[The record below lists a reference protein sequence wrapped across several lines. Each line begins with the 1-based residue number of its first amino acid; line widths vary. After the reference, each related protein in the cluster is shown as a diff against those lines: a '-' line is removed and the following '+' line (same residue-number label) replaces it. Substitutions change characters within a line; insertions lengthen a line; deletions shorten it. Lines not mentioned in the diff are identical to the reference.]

1 MSKVINVCVGCVLS
15 MRRVRRDQRH
25 GLYMRSHR
33 EHVDGL
39 DFLGFVAELLED
51 GEVAGEAGG
60 VAGNVDDAV
69 GVHVGEGLEDRLG
82 AAGARRV
89 DDDDIGAHAL
99 LVEARHDLGRV
110 TDNEFGVADVVVAR
124 VLLRIEDGGLDDLD
138 AVDLAGFLREEQRDR
153 AGATVGV
160 DDGLLALEVRELQRL
175 VVEDF
180 GLLRV
185 DLEEGARRDVEGQA
199 ADTVEDGR
207 LAPEQV
213 RLAAHDDVVA
223 VRLDVLVDADD
234 VRQALAQ
241 GFDEFLLARQLL
253 RGRDDDD
260 HELALLADAADDM
273 AQHARVA
280 VLIVDGDAQ
289 LCDDIAHG
297 IDDLVVALFLDVAVA
312 RVDDLVRALRKAAD
326 DGLAL
331 AAANRE
337 LHLIAIVPR
346 ALRAERRLD
355 EEVLLAADAR
365 DGVDDLLALGLEL
378 GHVVE
383 VLELA
388 AAALLVD
395 GTDWRDAVAARA
407 QDLDEMASG
416 VRLLDLVHGGLDGL
430 ARQRT
435 RHKYRKFFV
444 APYALAA
451 RAERAD
457 LDLI

>member
-1 MSKVINVCVGCVLS
+1 MIVSQRYFLNQCDRLD
-15 MRRVRRDQRH
+15 VR
-25 GLYMRSHR
+25 GHR

-39 DFLGFVAELLED
+39 DFLSFVAELLED

-60 VAGNVDDAV
+60 VAGDVDDAV
-69 GVHVGEGLEDRLG
+69 GLHVGEGLEDGLG
-82 AAGARRV
+82 AAGARRI

-99 LVEARHDLGRV
+99 LVEARHDLGRIA
-110 TDNEFGVADVVVAR
+110 DDEFGVADVVVTR
-124 VLLRIEDGGLDDLD
+124 VLLRIEDGRLDDLD

-153 AGATVGV
+153 TGAAVGV

-175 VVEDF
+175 VVEDLS
-180 GLLRV
+180 LLRV

-199 ADTVEDGR
+199 ADAVEDGR

-213 RLAAHDDVVA
+213 RLATHDDVVA

-241 GFDEFLLARQLL
+241 SPDEILLARQLL

-260 HELALLADAADDM
+260 HELALLADAADDV

-280 VLIVDGDAQ
+280 VLVVDGDAQ

-337 LHLIAIVPR
+337 LHLVAVIPR

-355 EEVLLAADAR
+355 EEVLLAANAR
-365 DGVDDLLALGLEL
+365 DGVDDLLVLGLEL

-383 VLELA
+383 VLKLA

-395 GTDWRDAVAARA
+395 GADWRDAVAARA

-444 APYALAA
+444 APYTLAA

>member
-1 MSKVINVCVGCVLS
+1 
-15 MRRVRRDQRH
+15 MRGH
-25 GLYMRSHR
+25 W

-60 VAGNVDDAV
+60 VAGDVDDAV
-69 GVHVGEGLEDRLG
+69 GLHVGEGLEDGLG
-82 AAGARRV
+82 AASARRV

-99 LVEARHDLGRV
+99 LVEARHDFGRV
-110 TDNEFGVADVVVAR
+110 ADDKFGVADIVVAR
-124 VLLRIEDGGLDDLD
+124 ILLRVEDGGLDDLD

-185 DLEEGARRDVEGQA
+185 DLEEGARRDMEGQA
-199 ADTVEDGR
+199 ADAVEDGR

-213 RLAAHDDVVA
+213 RLATHDDVVA

-260 HELALLADAADDM
+260 HELALLADASDDV

-289 LCDDIAHG
+289 LCDDLAHG

-312 RVDDLVRALRKAAD
+312 RVDNLVRALREAAD

-337 LHLIAIVPR
+337 LHLIAVVPR
-346 ALRAERRLD
+346 ALGAERRFD

-365 DGVDDLLALGLEL
+365 DGIDDLLALGLEL
-378 GHVVE
+378 SHVVE

-395 GTDWRDAVAARA
+395 ETDWRDAVAARA
-407 QDLDEMASG
+407 QDLDEMASR

-430 ARQRT
+430 ARQRA

-444 APYALAA
+444 APYAFAA

>member
-1 MSKVINVCVGCVLS
+1 MIVSQRYFLNQCDRLD
-15 MRRVRRDQRH
+15 VR
-25 GLYMRSHR
+25 GHR

-60 VAGNVDDAV
+60 VAGDVDDAV
-69 GVHVGEGLEDRLG
+69 GLHVGEGLEDGLG

-99 LVEARHDLGRV
+99 LVEARHDLGRIA
-110 TDNEFGVADVVVAR
+110 DDEFGVADVIVAR

-153 AGATVGV
+153 AGAAVGV

-199 ADTVEDGR
+199 ADAVENGR

-241 GFDEFLLARQLL
+241 SPDEFLLTRQLL

-260 HELALLADAADDM
+260 HELALLADAADDV
-273 AQHARVA
+273 AQYARVA

-312 RVDDLVRALRKAAD
+312 RVDDLVRALREAAD

-337 LHLIAIVPR
+337 LHLVAVVPR
-346 ALRAERRLD
+346 ALSAERRLD

-365 DGVDDLLALGLEL
+365 DGVDDLLALSLEL
-378 GHVVE
+378 GHVIE

-395 GTDWRDAVAARA
+395 GADGRDAVATRT
-407 QDLDEMASG
+407 QDLDEMASR
-416 VRLLDLVHGGLDGL
+416 VRLLDLVHGDLDGL
-430 ARQRT
+430 ARQRA

-444 APYALAA
+444 APYAFAA

>member
-1 MSKVINVCVGCVLS
+1 M
-15 MRRVRRDQRH
+15 
-25 GLYMRSHR
+25 
-33 EHVDGL
+33 
-39 DFLGFVAELLED
+39 
-51 GEVAGEAGG
+51 
-60 VAGNVDDAV
+60 
-69 GVHVGEGLEDRLG
+69 
-82 AAGARRV
+82 
-89 DDDDIGAHAL
+89 
-99 LVEARHDLGRV
+99 
-110 TDNEFGVADVVVAR
+110 
-124 VLLRIEDGGLDDLD
+124 
-138 AVDLAGFLREEQRDR
+138 
-153 AGATVGV
+153 
-160 DDGLLALEVRELQRL
+160 
-175 VVEDF
+175 
-180 GLLRV
+180 
-185 DLEEGARRDVEGQA
+185 EGQA
-199 ADTVEDGR
+199 ADAVENGR

-213 RLAAHDDVVA
+213 RLAAHDDIVA

-241 GFDEFLLARQLL
+241 GLDEFLLARQLL

-260 HELALLADAADDM
+260 HELALLADASDDV

-297 IDDLVVALFLDVAVA
+297 IDDLVVALFLDVAVT

-331 AAANRE
+331 AAAYGE
-337 LHLIAIVPR
+337 LHLVAVIPR

-355 EEVLLAADAR
+355 KEVLLAANAR
-365 DGVDDLLALGLEL
+365 DGIDDLLALGLEL
-378 GHVVE
+378 SHVVE

-395 GTDWRDAVAARA
+395 RADRHDAVAARA

-416 VRLLDLVHGGLDGL
+416 VRLLDLIHGGLDGL
-430 ARQRT
+430 TRQRA
-435 RHKYRKFFV
+435 RYKYRKFFI
-444 APYALAA
+444 APYAFAA

>member
-1 MSKVINVCVGCVLS
+1 
-15 MRRVRRDQRH
+15 MR
-25 GLYMRSHR
+25 GHR

-60 VAGNVDDAV
+60 VAGDVDDAV
-69 GVHVGEGLEDRLG
+69 GLHVGEGLEDGLG

-99 LVEARHDLGRV
+99 LVEARHDFGRV
-110 TDNEFGVADVVVAR
+110 ADDKFGVADIVVAR
-124 VLLRIEDGGLDDLD
+124 ILLRIEDGGLDDLD
-138 AVDLAGFLREEQRDR
+138 AVDLTGFLREEQRDR
-153 AGATVGV
+153 TGAAVGI
-160 DDGLLALEVRELQRL
+160 DDSLLALEVREFQRL

-199 ADTVEDGR
+199 ADAVEDGR

-241 GFDEFLLARQLL
+241 GLDEFLLARQLL

-260 HELALLADAADDM
+260 HELALLADASDDV

-297 IDDLVVALFLDVAVA
+297 IDDLVVALFLDVAVT
-312 RVDDLVRALRKAAD
+312 RVDDLVRALREAAD

-331 AAANRE
+331 AAANWE
-337 LHLIAIVPR
+337 LHLIAVIPR

-355 EEVLLAADAR
+355 EEVLLAANAR

-378 GHVVE
+378 SHVVE

-395 GTDWRDAVAARA
+395 GADWRDAVAARA
-407 QDLDEMASG
+407 QDLDEMASR
-416 VRLLDLVHGGLDGL
+416 VRLLDLVHGDLDGL

>member
-1 MSKVINVCVGCVLS
+1 
-15 MRRVRRDQRH
+15 MRGH
-25 GLYMRSHR
+25 G
-33 EHVDGL
+33 EHIDGL

-60 VAGNVDDAV
+60 VAGDVDDAV
-69 GVHVGEGLEDRLG
+69 GLHVGEGLKDGLG
-82 AAGARRV
+82 AAGARWV

-99 LVEARHDLGRV
+99 LVKARHDFGRIAN
-110 TDNEFGVADVVVAR
+110 DEFCVADVVVAR

-153 AGATVGV
+153 AGAAVGV

-185 DLEEGARRDVEGQA
+185 DLEEGTRRDVEGQA
-199 ADTVEDGR
+199 ADAVENGR

-213 RLAAHDDVVA
+213 RLAAHDDVVV

-241 GFDEFLLARQLL
+241 GLDEFLLARQLL

-260 HELALLADAADDM
+260 HELALLADAADDV
-273 AQHARVA
+273 AQDARVA

-289 LCDDIAHG
+289 LRDDIAHG

-312 RVDDLVRALRKAAD
+312 RVDDVMAALCEAANDGPALDAAD
-326 DGLAL
+326 W
-331 AAANRE
+331 E
-337 LHLIAIVPR
+337 LHLVAVVPG
-346 ALRAERRLD
+346 ALGADGRLD
-355 EEVLLAADAR
+355 EEVFLAADAR
-365 DGVDDLLALGLEL
+365 DGIDDLLALGLEL

-395 GTDWRDAVAARA
+395 GADWRNAVVARA

-416 VRLLDLVHGGLDGL
+416 VRLLDLVHGGLDRL
-430 ARQRT
+430 PRQRA

-444 APYALAA
+444 APYALAT

>member
-1 MSKVINVCVGCVLS
+1 
-15 MRRVRRDQRH
+15 
-25 GLYMRSHR
+25 MRSHR

-51 GEVAGEAGG
+51 GEVAGETGW
-60 VAGNVDDAV
+60 VAGDVDDAV
-69 GVHVGEGLEDRLG
+69 GLHVGEGLEDGLG

-99 LVEARHDLGRV
+99 LVEARHDLGRIA
-110 TDNEFGVADVVVAR
+110 DDEFGVADVVVTGI
-124 VLLRIEDGGLDDLD
+124 LLGVEDGRLDDLD

-153 AGATVGV
+153 TGAAVGI
-160 DDGLLALEVRELQRL
+160 DDSLLALEVRELQRL
-175 VVEDF
+175 VVEDLS
-180 GLLRV
+180 LLRV

-199 ADTVEDGR
+199 ADAVEDGR

-223 VRLDVLVDADD
+223 VRLDVLVDADN

-241 GFDEFLLARQLL
+241 GLDKFLLARQLL

-260 HELALLADAADDM
+260 HELALLADAADDV
-273 AQHARVA
+273 AQDARVA
-280 VLIVDGDAQ
+280 VLVVDGDAQ

-312 RVDDLVRALRKAAD
+312 RVDDLVRALREAAD

-337 LHLIAIVPR
+337 LHLIAVIPR
-346 ALRAERRLD
+346 ALRAKRRLD

-430 ARQRT
+430 ARQRA

-451 RAERAD
+451 RTERAN

>member
-1 MSKVINVCVGCVLS
+1 M
-15 MRRVRRDQRH
+15 
-25 GLYMRSHR
+25 
-33 EHVDGL
+33 
-39 DFLGFVAELLED
+39 
-51 GEVAGEAGG
+51 
-60 VAGNVDDAV
+60 
-69 GVHVGEGLEDRLG
+69 
-82 AAGARRV
+82 
-89 DDDDIGAHAL
+89 
-99 LVEARHDLGRV
+99 
-110 TDNEFGVADVVVAR
+110 
-124 VLLRIEDGGLDDLD
+124 
-138 AVDLAGFLREEQRDR
+138 
-153 AGATVGV
+153 
-160 DDGLLALEVRELQRL
+160 
-175 VVEDF
+175 
-180 GLLRV
+180 
-185 DLEEGARRDVEGQA
+185 EGQA
-199 ADTVEDGR
+199 ADAVEDGR

-241 GFDEFLLARQLL
+241 GLDEFLLARQLL

-280 VLIVDGDAQ
+280 VLVVDGDAQ

-337 LHLIAIVPR
+337 LHLVAVIPR

-365 DGVDDLLALGLEL
+365 DGIDNLLALGLEL
-378 GHVVE
+378 GHVIE

-395 GTDWRDAVAARA
+395 GADWRDAVAARA
-407 QDLDEMASG
+407 QDLDEMASR
-416 VRLLDLVHGGLDGL
+416 VRLLDLIHDGLDGL
-430 ARQRT
+430 ARQRA

-457 LDLI
+457 LVLI

>member
-1 MSKVINVCVGCVLS
+1 MIVSQRYFLNQCDRLD
-15 MRRVRRDQRH
+15 VR
-25 GLYMRSHR
+25 GHR

-39 DFLGFVAELLED
+39 DFLSFVAELLED

-60 VAGNVDDAV
+60 VAGDVDDAV
-69 GVHVGEGLEDRLG
+69 GLHVGEGLEDGLG
-82 AAGARRV
+82 AAGARRI

-99 LVEARHDLGRV
+99 LVEARHDLGRIA
-110 TDNEFGVADVVVAR
+110 DDEFGVADVVVTR
-124 VLLRIEDGGLDDLD
+124 VLLRIEDGRLDDLD

-153 AGATVGV
+153 TGAAVGV

-175 VVEDF
+175 VVEDLS
-180 GLLRV
+180 LLRV

-199 ADTVEDGR
+199 ADAVEDGR

-213 RLAAHDDVVA
+213 RLATHDDVVA

-241 GFDEFLLARQLL
+241 GLDEFLLARQLL

-260 HELALLADAADDM
+260 HELALLADAADDV

-280 VLIVDGDAQ
+280 VLVVDGDAQ

-337 LHLIAIVPR
+337 LHLVAVIPR

-355 EEVLLAADAR
+355 EEVLLAANAR
-365 DGVDDLLALGLEL
+365 DGVDDLLVLGLEL

-383 VLELA
+383 VLKLA

-395 GTDWRDAVAARA
+395 GADWRDAVAARA

-444 APYALAA
+444 APYTLAA

>member
-1 MSKVINVCVGCVLS
+1 
-15 MRRVRRDQRH
+15 
-25 GLYMRSHR
+25 MRSHR

-51 GEVAGEAGG
+51 GEVAGETGW
-60 VAGNVDDAV
+60 VAGDVDDAV
-69 GVHVGEGLEDRLG
+69 GLHVGEGLEDGLG

-99 LVEARHDLGRV
+99 LVEARHDLGRIA
-110 TDNEFGVADVVVAR
+110 DDEFGIADVVVTR
-124 VLLRIEDGGLDDLD
+124 VLLRIEDGRFDDLD

-153 AGATVGV
+153 AGAAVGV
-160 DDGLLALEVRELQRL
+160 DDGLLTLEVRELQRL
-175 VVEDF
+175 VVEDLS
-180 GLLRV
+180 LLRV

-199 ADTVEDGR
+199 ADAVEDGR

-241 GFDEFLLARQLL
+241 GLDEFLLAWQLL

-289 LCDDIAHG
+289 LCDDITHG

-331 AAANRE
+331 AVANRE
-337 LHLIAIVPR
+337 LHLV
-346 ALRAERRLD
+346 
-355 EEVLLAADAR
+355 
-365 DGVDDLLALGLEL
+365 
-378 GHVVE
+378 
-383 VLELA
+383 
-388 AAALLVD
+388 
-395 GTDWRDAVAARA
+395 AVAPWLRRP
-407 QDLDEMASG
+407 Q
-416 VRLLDLVHGGLDGL
+416 H
-430 ARQRT
+430 RQC
-435 RHKYRKFFV
+435 
-444 APYALAA
+444 L
-451 RAERAD
+451 
-457 LDLI
+457 

>member
-1 MSKVINVCVGCVLS
+1 
-15 MRRVRRDQRH
+15 MRGH
-25 GLYMRSHR
+25 G
-33 EHVDGL
+33 EHIDGL
-39 DFLGFVAELLED
+39 DFLGLVAELLED
-51 GEVAGEAGG
+51 GKVAGEAGG
-60 VAGNVDDAV
+60 VAGDVDDAV
-69 GVHVGEGLEDRLG
+69 GLHVGEGLENGLG

-99 LVEARHDLGRV
+99 LVKARHDFGRIAN
-110 TDNEFGVADVVVAR
+110 DEFCVADVVVAR

-153 AGATVGV
+153 AGAAVGV

-185 DLEEGARRDVEGQA
+185 DLEEGTRRDVEGQA
-199 ADTVEDGR
+199 ADAVEDGR

-213 RLAAHDDVVA
+213 RLAAHDDVVV

-241 GFDEFLLARQLL
+241 GLDEFLLARQLL

-260 HELALLADAADDM
+260 HELALLADAADDV
-273 AQHARVA
+273 AQDARVA

-289 LCDDIAHG
+289 LRDDIAHG

-337 LHLIAIVPR
+337 LHLVAVIPR

-355 EEVLLAADAR
+355 EEVLLASDAR

-395 GTDWRDAVAARA
+395 GADWRNAVVARA

-416 VRLLDLVHGGLDGL
+416 VRLLDLVHGGLDRL
-430 ARQRT
+430 TRQRA

-444 APYALAA
+444 APYALAT

>member
-1 MSKVINVCVGCVLS
+1 
-15 MRRVRRDQRH
+15 
-25 GLYMRSHR
+25 MRSHR

-51 GEVAGEAGG
+51 GEVAGETGW
-60 VAGNVDDAV
+60 VAGDVDDAV
-69 GVHVGEGLEDRLG
+69 GLHVGEGLEDGLG

-99 LVEARHDLGRV
+99 LVEARHDLGRIA
-110 TDNEFGVADVVVAR
+110 DDEFGVADVVVTGI
-124 VLLRIEDGGLDDLD
+124 LLGVEDGRLDDLD

-153 AGATVGV
+153 TGAAVGI
-160 DDGLLALEVRELQRL
+160 DDSLLALEVRELQRL
-175 VVEDF
+175 VVEDLS
-180 GLLRV
+180 LLRV

-199 ADTVEDGR
+199 ADAVEDGR

-223 VRLDVLVDADD
+223 VRLDVLVDADN

-241 GFDEFLLARQLL
+241 GLDKFLLARQLL

-260 HELALLADAADDM
+260 HELALLADAADDV
-273 AQHARVA
+273 AQDARVA
-280 VLIVDGDAQ
+280 VLVVDGDAQ

-312 RVDDLVRALRKAAD
+312 RVDDLVRALREAAD

-337 LHLIAIVPR
+337 LHLIAVIPR
-346 ALRAERRLD
+346 ALRAKRRLD

-378 GHVVE
+378 GHVIE

-430 ARQRT
+430 ARQRA

-451 RAERAD
+451 RTERAN

>member
-1 MSKVINVCVGCVLS
+1 M
-15 MRRVRRDQRH
+15 
-25 GLYMRSHR
+25 
-33 EHVDGL
+33 
-39 DFLGFVAELLED
+39 
-51 GEVAGEAGG
+51 
-60 VAGNVDDAV
+60 
-69 GVHVGEGLEDRLG
+69 
-82 AAGARRV
+82 
-89 DDDDIGAHAL
+89 
-99 LVEARHDLGRV
+99 
-110 TDNEFGVADVVVAR
+110 
-124 VLLRIEDGGLDDLD
+124 
-138 AVDLAGFLREEQRDR
+138 
-153 AGATVGV
+153 
-160 DDGLLALEVRELQRL
+160 
-175 VVEDF
+175 
-180 GLLRV
+180 
-185 DLEEGARRDVEGQA
+185 EGQA
-199 ADTVEDGR
+199 ADAVEDGR
-207 LAPEQV
+207 LAPEQI

-223 VRLDVLVDADD
+223 IRLDVLMDADD

-260 HELALLADAADDM
+260 HELALLADAADDV

-280 VLIVDGDAQ
+280 VLVVDGDAQ

-297 IDDLVVALFLDVAVA
+297 IDNLVVALFLDVAVA
-312 RVDDLVRALRKAAD
+312 RVDDLVRALCEAAD

-331 AAANRE
+331 AAADRE
-337 LHLIAIVPR
+337 LHLVAVVPR
-346 ALRAERRLD
+346 ALGAERRLD

-395 GTDWRDAVAARA
+395 GADWRDAVAART

>member
-1 MSKVINVCVGCVLS
+1 M
-15 MRRVRRDQRH
+15 
-25 GLYMRSHR
+25 
-33 EHVDGL
+33 
-39 DFLGFVAELLED
+39 
-51 GEVAGEAGG
+51 
-60 VAGNVDDAV
+60 
-69 GVHVGEGLEDRLG
+69 
-82 AAGARRV
+82 
-89 DDDDIGAHAL
+89 
-99 LVEARHDLGRV
+99 
-110 TDNEFGVADVVVAR
+110 
-124 VLLRIEDGGLDDLD
+124 
-138 AVDLAGFLREEQRDR
+138 
-153 AGATVGV
+153 
-160 DDGLLALEVRELQRL
+160 
-175 VVEDF
+175 
-180 GLLRV
+180 
-185 DLEEGARRDVEGQA
+185 EGQA
-199 ADTVEDGR
+199 TDAVEDGR

-213 RLAAHDDVVA
+213 RFAAHDDVVA

-241 GFDEFLLARQLL
+241 GLDEFLLAWQLL

-289 LCDDIAHG
+289 LCDDITHG

-337 LHLIAIVPR
+337 LHLVAVVPR
-346 ALRAERRLD
+346 ALRAERRLN

-395 GTDWRDAVAARA
+395 GADWRDAVAARA

-430 ARQRT
+430 ARQRA
-435 RHKYRKFFV
+435 RYKYRKFFI

>member
-1 MSKVINVCVGCVLS
+1 
-15 MRRVRRDQRH
+15 
-25 GLYMRSHR
+25 MRSHR

-51 GEVAGEAGG
+51 GEVAGETGW
-60 VAGNVDDAV
+60 VAGDVDDAV
-69 GVHVGEGLEDRLG
+69 GLHVGEGLEDGLG

-99 LVEARHDLGRV
+99 LVEARHDLGRIA
-110 TDNEFGVADVVVAR
+110 DDEFGIADVVVTR
-124 VLLRIEDGGLDDLD
+124 VLLRIEDGRFDDLD

-153 AGATVGV
+153 AGAAVGV
-160 DDGLLALEVRELQRL
+160 DDGLLTLEVRELQRL
-175 VVEDF
+175 VVEDLS
-180 GLLRV
+180 LLRV

-199 ADTVEDGR
+199 ADAVEDGR

-241 GFDEFLLARQLL
+241 GLDEFLLAWQLL

-289 LCDDIAHG
+289 LCDDITHG

-312 RVDDLVRALRKAAD
+312 RVDNLVRALREAAD

-331 AAANRE
+331 AAADWE
-337 LHLIAIVPR
+337 LHLIAVVPR
-346 ALRAERRLD
+346 ALGAECRLD

-365 DGVDDLLALGLEL
+365 DGIDDLLALGLEL

-395 GTDWRDAVAARA
+395 GADWRDAVAART
-407 QDLDEMASG
+407 QDLDEMASR

>member
-1 MSKVINVCVGCVLS
+1 
-15 MRRVRRDQRH
+15 
-25 GLYMRSHR
+25 MRSHR

-39 DFLGFVAELLED
+39 DFLSFVAELLED
-51 GEVAGEAGG
+51 GEVAGEAGWI
-60 VAGNVDDAV
+60 AGDVDDAV
-69 GVHVGEGLEDRLG
+69 GLHVGKGLEDGLG

-99 LVEARHDLGRV
+99 LVEARHDLGRIA
-110 TDNEFGVADVVVAR
+110 DDEFGVADVVVAR

-175 VVEDF
+175 VVEGF

-185 DLEEGARRDVEGQA
+185 DLEEGARRDMEGQA
-199 ADTVEDGR
+199 ADAVEDGR

-213 RLAAHDDVVA
+213 RLAAHDDIVA

-241 GFDEFLLARQLL
+241 GLDEFLLARQLL

-273 AQHARVA
+273 AQDAGMA

-289 LCDDIAHG
+289 LRDDIAHC

-312 RVDDLVRALRKAAD
+312 RVDDLVRALREAAD

-337 LHLIAIVPR
+337 LHLVAVIPR

-355 EEVLLAADAR
+355 KEVLLTADAR
-365 DGVDDLLALGLEL
+365 DGIDDLLALGLEL

-395 GTDWRDAVAARA
+395 RADRHDAVAARA

-430 ARQRT
+430 ARQRA

>member
-1 MSKVINVCVGCVLS
+1 MIVSQSYFLNQCDRLD
-15 MRRVRRDQRH
+15 VR
-25 GLYMRSHR
+25 GHR

-39 DFLGFVAELLED
+39 DFLSFVAELLED
-51 GEVAGEAGG
+51 GEVAGEAGWI
-60 VAGNVDDAV
+60 AGDVDDAV
-69 GVHVGEGLEDRLG
+69 GLHVGEGLEDGLG
-82 AAGARRV
+82 AAGARRI

-99 LVEARHDLGRV
+99 LVEARHDFGRIA
-110 TDNEFGVADVVVAR
+110 DDEFGIADVVVAR
-124 VLLRIEDGGLDDLD
+124 VLLRVEDGGLDDLD

-153 AGATVGV
+153 TGAAVGI
-160 DDGLLALEVRELQRL
+160 DDSLLALEVRELQRL
-175 VVEDF
+175 VVEYLS
-180 GLLRV
+180 LLRV
-185 DLEEGARRDVEGQA
+185 DLEEGAWRDVEGQA
-199 ADTVEDGR
+199 ADAVEDGW

-223 VRLDVLVDADD
+223 IRLDVLVDADD

-241 GFDEFLLARQLL
+241 SPDEFLLARQLL

-260 HELALLADAADDM
+260 HELALLADAADDV
-273 AQHARVA
+273 AQHAGVA

-337 LHLIAIVPR
+337 LHLIAVVPR
-346 ALRAERRLD
+346 ALGAECRLD

-365 DGVDDLLALGLEL
+365 DGIDDLLALGLEL

-395 GTDWRDAVAARA
+395 RADWRDAVAARA
-407 QDLDEMASG
+407 QDLHEMASG

-430 ARQRT
+430 ARQRA
-435 RHKYRKFFV
+435 RHKYRKFFI

-451 RAERAD
+451 RAERAN

>member
-1 MSKVINVCVGCVLS
+1 M
-15 MRRVRRDQRH
+15 
-25 GLYMRSHR
+25 
-33 EHVDGL
+33 
-39 DFLGFVAELLED
+39 
-51 GEVAGEAGG
+51 
-60 VAGNVDDAV
+60 
-69 GVHVGEGLEDRLG
+69 
-82 AAGARRV
+82 
-89 DDDDIGAHAL
+89 
-99 LVEARHDLGRV
+99 
-110 TDNEFGVADVVVAR
+110 
-124 VLLRIEDGGLDDLD
+124 
-138 AVDLAGFLREEQRDR
+138 
-153 AGATVGV
+153 
-160 DDGLLALEVRELQRL
+160 
-175 VVEDF
+175 
-180 GLLRV
+180 
-185 DLEEGARRDVEGQA
+185 EGQA
-199 ADTVEDGR
+199 ADAVENGR

-213 RLAAHDDVVA
+213 RLATHDDVVA

-241 GFDEFLLARQLL
+241 GLDEFLLARQLL

-273 AQHARVA
+273 AQDAGMA

-289 LCDDIAHG
+289 LRDDIAHC

-312 RVDDLVRALRKAAD
+312 RVDDLVRALREAAD

-337 LHLIAIVPR
+337 LHLVAVIPR

-355 EEVLLAADAR
+355 KEVLLTADAR
-365 DGVDDLLALGLEL
+365 DGIDDLLALGLEL

-407 QDLDEMASG
+407 QDLDKMASR
-416 VRLLDLVHGGLDGL
+416 VRLLDLVHGGLNGL
-430 ARQRT
+430 ARQRA

-444 APYALAA
+444 TPYALAA

>member
-1 MSKVINVCVGCVLS
+1 M
-15 MRRVRRDQRH
+15 
-25 GLYMRSHR
+25 
-33 EHVDGL
+33 
-39 DFLGFVAELLED
+39 
-51 GEVAGEAGG
+51 
-60 VAGNVDDAV
+60 
-69 GVHVGEGLEDRLG
+69 
-82 AAGARRV
+82 
-89 DDDDIGAHAL
+89 
-99 LVEARHDLGRV
+99 
-110 TDNEFGVADVVVAR
+110 
-124 VLLRIEDGGLDDLD
+124 
-138 AVDLAGFLREEQRDR
+138 
-153 AGATVGV
+153 
-160 DDGLLALEVRELQRL
+160 
-175 VVEDF
+175 
-180 GLLRV
+180 
-185 DLEEGARRDVEGQA
+185 EGQA
-199 ADTVEDGR
+199 ADAVENGR

-213 RLAAHDDVVA
+213 RLATHDDVVA

-241 GFDEFLLARQLL
+241 GLDEFLLARQLL

-260 HELALLADAADDM
+260 HELALLADAADDV
-273 AQHARVA
+273 AQDAGMA

-289 LCDDIAHG
+289 LRDDIAHC

-312 RVDDLVRALRKAAD
+312 RVDDLVRALREAAD

-337 LHLIAIVPR
+337 LHLVAVIPR

-355 EEVLLAADAR
+355 KEVLLTADAR
-365 DGVDDLLALGLEL
+365 DGIDDLLALGLEL

-395 GTDWRDAVAARA
+395 GADWRDAVAARA

>member
-1 MSKVINVCVGCVLS
+1 MIVSQRYFLNQCDRLD
-15 MRRVRRDQRH
+15 VR
-25 GLYMRSHR
+25 GHR

-60 VAGNVDDAV
+60 VAGDVDDAV
-69 GVHVGEGLEDRLG
+69 GLHVGEGLEDGLG

-99 LVEARHDLGRV
+99 LVEARHDLGRIA
-110 TDNEFGVADVVVAR
+110 DDEFGVADVIVAR

-153 AGATVGV
+153 AGAAVGV

-199 ADTVEDGR
+199 ADAVENGR

-241 GFDEFLLARQLL
+241 SPDEFLLTRQLL

-260 HELALLADAADDM
+260 HELALLADAADDV
-273 AQHARVA
+273 AQYARVA

-312 RVDDLVRALRKAAD
+312 RVDDLVRALREAAD

-331 AAANRE
+331 AAADWE
-337 LHLIAIVPR
+337 LHLVAVVPR
-346 ALRAERRLD
+346 ALSAERRLD

-365 DGVDDLLALGLEL
+365 DGVDDLLALSLEL
-378 GHVVE
+378 GHVIE

-395 GTDWRDAVAARA
+395 GADGRDAVATRT
-407 QDLDEMASG
+407 QDLDEMASR
-416 VRLLDLVHGGLDGL
+416 VRLLDLVHGDLDGL
-430 ARQRT
+430 ARQRA

-444 APYALAA
+444 APYAFAA

>member
-1 MSKVINVCVGCVLS
+1 M
-15 MRRVRRDQRH
+15 
-25 GLYMRSHR
+25 
-33 EHVDGL
+33 
-39 DFLGFVAELLED
+39 
-51 GEVAGEAGG
+51 
-60 VAGNVDDAV
+60 
-69 GVHVGEGLEDRLG
+69 
-82 AAGARRV
+82 
-89 DDDDIGAHAL
+89 
-99 LVEARHDLGRV
+99 
-110 TDNEFGVADVVVAR
+110 
-124 VLLRIEDGGLDDLD
+124 
-138 AVDLAGFLREEQRDR
+138 
-153 AGATVGV
+153 
-160 DDGLLALEVRELQRL
+160 
-175 VVEDF
+175 
-180 GLLRV
+180 
-185 DLEEGARRDVEGQA
+185 EGQA

-241 GFDEFLLARQLL
+241 GLDEFLLARQLL

-337 LHLIAIVPR
+337 LHLVAVIPR

-365 DGVDDLLALGLEL
+365 DGIDDLLALSLEL
-378 GHVVE
+378 GHVIE

-395 GTDWRDAVAARA
+395 GADWRDAVAARA
-407 QDLDEMASG
+407 QDLDEMASR
-416 VRLLDLVHGGLDGL
+416 VRLLDLIHDGLDGL
-430 ARQRT
+430 ARQRA

>member
-1 MSKVINVCVGCVLS
+1 MYFNKLIIPSQGCS
-15 MRRVRRDQRH
+15 FNQRH

-51 GEVAGEAGG
+51 GEVAGETGW
-60 VAGNVDDAV
+60 VAGDVDDAV
-69 GVHVGEGLEDRLG
+69 GLHVGEGLEDGLG

-99 LVEARHDLGRV
+99 LVEARHDLGRIA
-110 TDNEFGVADVVVAR
+110 DDEFGVADVVVTGI
-124 VLLRIEDGGLDDLD
+124 LLGVEDGRLDDLD

-153 AGATVGV
+153 TGAAVGI
-160 DDGLLALEVRELQRL
+160 DDSLLALEVRELQRL
-175 VVEDF
+175 VVEDLS
-180 GLLRV
+180 LLRV

-199 ADTVEDGR
+199 ADAVEDGR

-223 VRLDVLVDADD
+223 VRLDVLVDADN

-241 GFDEFLLARQLL
+241 GLDKFLLARQLL

-260 HELALLADAADDM
+260 HELALLADAADDV
-273 AQHARVA
+273 AQDARVA
-280 VLIVDGDAQ
+280 VLVVDGDAQ

-312 RVDDLVRALRKAAD
+312 RVDDLVRALREAAD

-337 LHLIAIVPR
+337 LHLIAVIPR
-346 ALRAERRLD
+346 ALRAKRRLD

-430 ARQRT
+430 ARQRA

-451 RAERAD
+451 RTERAN